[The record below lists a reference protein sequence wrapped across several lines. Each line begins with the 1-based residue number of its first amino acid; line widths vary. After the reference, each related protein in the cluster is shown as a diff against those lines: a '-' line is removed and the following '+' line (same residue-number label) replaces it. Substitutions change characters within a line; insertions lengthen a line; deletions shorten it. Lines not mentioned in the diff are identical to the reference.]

1 MRTAQRLLTVGLL
14 MVATTGCFGKKKS
27 NSPPVYQRITLEV
40 VNNNWQDIVIYA
52 IVGNTRQRLGS
63 VPAVKQTTLELPSG
77 LVALPGSVQLLLDPL
92 GSRATYRTGMISI
105 GLGQQIRLVVENQL
119 SLTNWTVQ

>member
-1 MRTAQRLLTVGLL
+1 MRTAQRLLSIGLL
-14 MVATTGCFGKKKS
+14 LMATTACFKKKS
-27 NSPPVYQRITLEV
+27 NVEPVYQPVTLEV
-40 VNNNWQDIVIYA
+40 INNNWQDIVIYA

-63 VPAVKQTTLELPSG
+63 VPAVKHATLELPSG
-77 LVALPGSVQLLLDPL
+77 LVPLPGSVQLLLDPL
-92 GSRATYRTGMISI
+92 GSRATYRTGFISI